1 MEIRIDNSEKCC
13 VVAIAGR
20 LDTNTAVELDGA
32 LGNIAAS
39 EVILDC
45 TALEYVSSAGLRV
58 ILATHKRLS
67 AAQCRL
73 VLRGVRAEVRS
84 VFDMTGFS
92 RILNIE

>member
-1 MEIRIDNSEKCC
+1 MEIRIENSENRS
-13 VVAIAGR
+13 VVAVAGR

-32 LGNIAAS
+32 LGSITAS
-39 EVILDC
+39 EVIVDC
-45 TALEYVSSAGLRV
+45 AALEYVSSAGLRV

-92 RILNIE
+92 HILNIE

>member
-1 MEIRIDNSEKCC
+1 MEIRIETVEKCC

-32 LGNIAAS
+32 LGNIAAT
-39 EVILDC
+39 EVVLDC

-58 ILATHKRLS
+58 ILAAHKRLS
-67 AAQCRL
+67 HL

-84 VFDMTGFS
+84 VLDMTGFS

>member
-1 MEIRIDNSEKCC
+1 MQIRIDNSEKSC
-13 VVAIAGR
+13 VVAVAGR

-32 LGNIAAS
+32 LGNIAAT

-58 ILATHKRLS
+58 ILAAHKRLS
-67 AAQCRL
+67 RL
-73 VLRGVRAEVRS
+73 VLRGMRDEVRS